1 MKQNFFAQ
9 IFRLCLLTLA
19 SVGAARAPAVEKI
32 DVFKQGEH
40 GFAHYRI
47 PGLVVTAK
55 GTVLAYCEAR
65 KNDRED
71 WGEIEVHL
79 RRSVDGGKTWGAVQ
93 HVAHNAPR
101 IEGNPKK
108 KVGGEHE
115 QTVNNPVAI
124 VDRDGTV
131 HFLYCVNYT
140 RCFYQRSKDD
150 GLTFTAPVEIT
161 SAFAGFGRRNV
172 IATGPGH
179 GIQLATGRLLVPV
192 WVGSDRADD
201 PAKHEAATIYSD
213 DHGQT
218 WKAGDIAIPQDGEFL
233 RPNECSVVQL
243 SDGSVMMNA
252 RTESKTNR
260 RAVTTSPDGVS
271 RWAAPRFD
279 DALWDAICMGS
290 LTTPPQAPGVVLFA
304 TTHNLKLDEKGQWVP
319 GARAPR
325 RNLSVNLSRDDGKT
339 WAASKPLEPGSSAYS
354 DLAVLPDGTILCFY
368 EKYRDLTLARFS
380 LEWAGQP

>member
-1 MKQNFFAQ
+1 MK
-9 IFRLCLLTLA
+9 IPLRWITLA
-19 SVGAARAPAVEKI
+19 LVVSTLIGGLRASSVVEKI
-32 DVFKQGEH
+32 DVFKPGSN

-55 GTVLAYCEAR
+55 GTILAYCEAR

-79 RRSVDGGKTWGAVQ
+79 RRSTDGGRTWGAVQ

-101 IEGNPKK
+101 LEGNPKK
-108 KVGGEHE
+108 KTGGEHE

-124 VDRDGTV
+124 ADRDGAV
-131 HFLYCVNYT
+131 HFLYCVNYAH
-140 RCFYQRSKDD
+140 CFYQRSDDD

-161 SAFAGFGRRNV
+161 RAFASFGQRTA

-179 GIQLATGRLLVPV
+179 GIQLQNGRLLVPI
-192 WVGSDRADD
+192 WVGTDE
-201 PAKHEAATIYSD
+201 PAKKSKHESATIYSD
-213 DHGQT
+213 DRGKT
-218 WKAGDIAIPQDGEFL
+218 WRAGAIAIPERGEFIQ
-233 RPNECSVVQL
+233 PNECEVAQL

-260 RAVTTSPDGVS
+260 RAISVSADGATGWS
-271 RWAAPRFD
+271 APRFD

-290 LTTPPQAPGVVLFA
+290 LIAVPKKPGTLIFA
-304 TTHNLKLDEKGQWVP
+304 TTHNLKLDDKGAWIP
-319 GARAPR
+319 GARGQR
-325 RNLSVNLSRDDGKT
+325 KNLSLNLSRDDGKT
-339 WAASKPLEPGSSAYS
+339 WSPAKTLEPGPSAYS
-354 DLAVLPDGTILCFY
+354 DLGVLPDGTIVCFY

-380 LEWAGQP
+380 LDWLEQK